1 MSSKN
6 TVLQNI
12 IHYCLCEHI
21 FASIML
27 ISIEGNGAVRSWDPS
42 ALHGLAARL
51 GNKKFVIEQLTLS

>member
-27 ISIEGNGAVRSWDPS
+27 ISIEGNGVVRSWVPS
-42 ALHGLAARL
+42 ALHGLASRL
-51 GNKKFVIEQLTLS
+51 KKKYFLIEQLTLS